1 MQCSGTYAKF
11 LCMPSKYITI
21 RVLRI
26 DVERVRRALK
36 GHVFLEGTTVVRWFN
51 WLSYMTGSEILA
63 TAKRSGP
70 RAATE
75 LAERQDVGQDASY
88 LLSDEAEEEAVQLD
102 KDEGQE

>member
-1 MQCSGTYAKF
+1 
-11 LCMPSKYITI
+11 MPSKYITI

-70 RAATE
+70 RVATE

-88 LLSDEAEEEAVQLD
+88 LLSDEAEAEAVRLD
-102 KDEGQE
+102 KADGGKE